1 MTKLG
6 AMAVEFD
13 PCFSAH
19 PRQILLHYPK
29 PFFLNKLVIV
39 SSNPMFLSKKDPEG
53 KNNLLTTNKYDRS
66 DRSISQIDQNRLTPL
81 SNLHE
86 NMFVPSRSNML
97 EDLLTSFVKL
107 LDLPMQRQNARPQ
120 GQAWKNLTSKFNAH
134 GCVTYI
140 QGNPTCRYVIWM
152 FMFQGS

>member
-6 AMAVEFD
+6 AMAVEFE

-19 PRQILLHYPK
+19 PAANSSSLSKAIFSQEVGHRIYVHKCCLYLY
-29 PFFLNKLVIV
+29 
-39 SSNPMFLSKKDPEG
+39 SNPMFLSNKDPEG
-53 KNNLLTTNKYDRS
+53 NNNLLTTNKYDRS

-107 LDLPMQRQNARPQ
+107 LDLTMQRQNARPQ
-120 GQAWKNLTSKFNAH
+120 GQAWKNLTSEFYAH
-134 GCVTYI
+134 G
-140 QGNPTCRYVIWM
+140 
-152 FMFQGS
+152 